1 MKDPKAIRR
10 AIMTARNIAAM
21 VDPNFARVPLPQIG
35 EPDPEEEMQ
44 PEQFSMGGRLPAR
57 RSDNPFEQFQPQ
69 DPFSFDFPDH
79 QYAAGGGVDDHVVN
93 NPMSVFPKPQR
104 MFDEDMPGGAY
115 LSMPDKEDVTGHR
128 AAQASIGI
136 GEGGKPYFHAS
147 RDETDETGSPG
158 KGSALVK
165 TNLFKQR
172 AGWRWLDVPEGHE
185 GTGTIVSVEHRGKHH
200 YVMDAHFPNGVDLS
214 RYPDAPSEPR
224 LRPTTRG
231 NVELGPQVGS
241 ILVRGREHPVHSHAI
256 VREYGGRVGYAGG
269 GMPDDDQELTGYH
282 GSANEFPEFSMGAR
296 GRGQGQA
303 AFGEGHNFAEDE
315 DVARRYRN
323 MTARE
328 HMQGDVVDKY
338 TGEVLPNDAPE
349 AELFRDAVRYGDRD
363 LSHRARNVP
372 HTIAA
377 YKKSIQEYDDYR
389 GKGND
394 DSWIDKTIEEMH
406 SKIDALQRF
415 AEIAGTHKFVPKG
428 HMYEVGLRVSP
439 SKLLKWHEP
448 VSEQPEE
455 LQRHLIESGV
465 DYKPDWKGRDI
476 YSHFMAHPDNDPEFS
491 PKNKYSGELANQI
504 LSDIGVHGIQW
515 KDTDSQIAPGSG
527 KNNYTIWDDSRIKTR
542 RRYALGGM
550 PDDDEQPPDYAAPDK
565 MGLYSHA
572 AATAANLPQAK
583 ASPEEFRKM
592 LVNLPNIKESE
603 FKASGYDQAFADQPQ
618 VTREQVAEHFHQN
631 RTPIEEKRFYD
642 NNPQLD
648 ALEKDYWDKLREVQA
663 RKVAHHEANPDQDN
677 TGWGNE
683 EKAAL
688 RDDYH
693 KARAAVLESKDYI
706 QSAGNTHHEG
716 YTLPGGENYREVLLK
731 HGGDDVIFPGD
742 DNHFGKEPNILSHLL
757 MKDRTD
763 VEGKKLLHLD
773 ELQSDWA
780 QKGRQEGF
788 SGPIDEDR
796 FQRLNSTPDSV
807 RTADEDAELTD
818 MFKKLQGVSTAP
830 YVTKTD
836 DWVDLGLK
844 RAMMEAAK
852 GGHDKL
858 AWTPGDVVADRYNL
872 SKHISNI
879 HHEKNDD
886 GTYNIVARN
895 HRGAT
900 VYDQDDLAEKD
911 VVNALGKDVAG
922 KIFSGEG
929 VGREEAQARIKS
941 AQKAYEEFKDKLIET
956 DMQRRLEVRRQGN
969 PNFNWDD
976 DQEERL
982 KEILREGI
990 ENSGI
995 HTYAEKMGLHDEH
1008 QPLYNELR
1016 NANSAMNSSPYSP
1029 YRDWRTL
1036 SGVDLTIGGEG
1047 MKKFYDEMV
1056 PKRLMKLAKQHDP
1069 DAKFSVSNV
1078 KHPAKAS
1085 DDYYNEDRPEEN
1097 TDLPTLEITPKMR
1110 ESILKKGFAAYAD
1123 GGEVEGYAE
1132 GGDVDP
1138 ARVREYLKR
1147 IQSPLSDNPAS
1158 VQRALQIA
1166 QSYRGKTGAETGTG
1180 SFYNIK
1186 QSMPVSDVRATIGD
1200 IPGISLKK
1208 ENPLSWDKFHDIAKG
1223 GSLINMGGDL
1233 SNFGRLTHINDK
1245 ELSWPVDLHAGAK
1258 YMREPNPGQ
1267 VWRNNKSHAT
1277 GFANKIK
1284 AEEAAGRDVYGI
1296 LSPMGPTAV
1305 NSSHN
1310 MFDALMAQIPTS
1322 NIKKADFE
1330 AFDEALLNG
1339 EHLPADVRK
1348 NPAQFARAMQGL
1360 DQWPGI
1366 ENAKAASDY
1375 ARPKAGKLSGNH
1387 RSLIV
1392 DFMDKSRWRD
1402 RGFPEVG
1409 VTRAAITDPELKG
1422 ISGNLLG
1429 HRVVKLSSKDSEQPE
1444 LFDHSTYEKPSFG
1457 EYVGDVPLTQR
1468 HYVMPD
1474 VVERMI
1480 ANPTQKGQVVHPYSE
1495 DAMGR
1500 STARKLFEEQKQV
1513 QPVNQ
1518 RMLDSV
1524 MTGMENQNKYGFKKG
1539 GKVRSA
1545 LMIAKG
1551 LKKR

>member
-1 MKDPKAIRR
+1 MNDPKVIRK

-35 EPDPEEEMQ
+35 EPDTEETQ
-44 PEQFSMGGRLPAR
+44 PPLDFMGGG
-57 RSDNPFEQFQPQ
+57 
-69 DPFSFDFPDH
+69 
-79 QYAAGGGVDDHVVN
+79 YAAGG
-93 NPMSVFPKPQR
+93 
-104 MFDEDMPGGAY
+104 
-115 LSMPDKEDVTGHR
+115 
-128 AAQASIGI
+128 
-136 GEGGKPYFHAS
+136 
-147 RDETDETGSPG
+147 
-158 KGSALVK
+158 
-165 TNLFKQR
+165 
-172 AGWRWLDVPEGHE
+172 
-185 GTGTIVSVEHRGKHH
+185 
-200 YVMDAHFPNGVDLS
+200 
-214 RYPDAPSEPR
+214 
-224 LRPTTRG
+224 
-231 NVELGPQVGS
+231 
-241 ILVRGREHPVHSHAI
+241 
-256 VREYGGRVGYAGG
+256 
-269 GMPDDDQELTGYH
+269 
-282 GSANEFPEFSMGAR
+282 
-296 GRGQGQA
+296 
-303 AFGEGHNFAEDE
+303 
-315 DVARRYRN
+315 
-323 MTARE
+323 
-328 HMQGDVVDKY
+328 
-338 TGEVLPNDAPE
+338 EV
-349 AELFRDAVRYGDRD
+349 
-363 LSHRARNVP
+363 
-372 HTIAA
+372 
-377 YKKSIQEYDDYR
+377 
-389 GKGND
+389 
-394 DSWIDKTIEEMH
+394 
-406 SKIDALQRF
+406 
-415 AEIAGTHKFVPKG
+415 
-428 HMYEVGLRVSP
+428 
-439 SKLLKWHEP
+439 
-448 VSEQPEE
+448 EQPT
-455 LQRHLIESGV
+455 G
-465 DYKPDWKGRDI
+465 
-476 YSHFMAHPDNDPEFS
+476 
-491 PKNKYSGELANQI
+491 
-504 LSDIGVHGIQW
+504 
-515 KDTDSQIAPGSG
+515 
-527 KNNYTIWDDSRIKTR
+527 
-542 RRYALGGM
+542 
-550 PDDDEQPPDYAAPDK
+550 YAAPDD

-572 AATAANLPQAK
+572 AVTAANAQQAK
-583 ASPEEFRKM
+583 ASPDEFRNM
-592 LVNLPNIKESE
+592 LINRGVKPSE
-603 FKASGYDQAFADQPQ
+603 FQASGYDQAFADQPQ

-631 RTPIEEKRFYD
+631 RTPLEEKGFYTD
-642 NNPQLD
+642 NPNIETRAALQKQYDQKYREYVNRKQD
-648 ALEKDYWDKLREVQA
+648 AIRANLREEFDPGGA
-663 RKVAHHEANPDQDN
+663 
-677 TGWGNE
+677 E
-683 EKAAL
+683 EAAL
-688 RDDYH
+688 RDE
-693 KARAAVLESKDYI
+693 RRSTLAALREQELNVN
-706 QSAGNTHHEG
+706 SAGTPHHEEFM
-716 YTLPGGENYREVLLK
+716 LPGGENYREIALK
-731 HGGDDVIFPGD
+731 HGGDDVRFKGVE
-742 DNHFGKEPNILSHLL
+742 NHLGGEQNVLTHLL

-763 VEGKKLLHLD
+763 NEGKRLLHLD

-780 QKGRQEGF
+780 QKGRESGFDQNSEEGQKAISEF
-788 SGPIDEDR
+788 EDYNKDLRQRAFDAIMERAREQGKTKEDLEVINDLFQSEQSPEMLSYYVGGQDEADR
-796 FQRLNSTPDSV
+796 FTEMRRQAEKAQSGITP
-807 RTADEDAELTD
+807 AA
-818 MFKKLQGVSTAP
+818 

-858 AWTPGDVVADRYNL
+858 AWSPGDVVADRYNL
-872 SKHISNI
+872 SKHIRDI

-886 GTYNIVARN
+886 GTYNVMAYN
-895 HRGAT
+895 HDGAK
-900 VYDQDDLAEKD
+900 VYDQDSLAEKD

-929 VGREEAQARIKS
+929 TGREEAQARVDS
-941 AQKAYEEFKDKLIET
+941 ARKAYESFKDKLVET
-956 DMQRRLEVRRQGN
+956 DIQRRLEAKREED
-969 PNFNWDD
+969 PNFNWDEG
-976 DQEERL
+976 QEDHLR
-982 KEILREGI
+982 EILKDDI
-990 ENSGI
+990 ADKNAYS
-995 HTYAEKMGLHDEH
+995 YARNMGFSDEH
-1008 QPLYNELR
+1008 NTLDNELR
-1016 NANSAMNSSPYSP
+1016 SAYSTISKAPYSA

-1047 MKKFYDEMV
+1047 MKKFYNDMV
-1056 PKRLMKLAKQHDP
+1056 PKRLIKLAKQHDP
-1069 DAKFSVSNV
+1069 EAKFSVSTV
-1078 KHPAKAS
+1078 KHPKEYYES
-1085 DDYYNEDRPEEN
+1085 EEGENSHDYMPDVETN
-1097 TDLPTLEITPKMR
+1097 LPTLEITPKMR

-1123 GGEVEGYAE
+1123 GGEVDGYAD

-1138 ARVREYLKR
+1138 ERVREYLKR
-1147 IQSPLSDNPAS
+1147 VQSPLSSNPAS

-1277 GFANKIK
+1277 GFMNKIK
-1284 AEEAAGRDVYGI
+1284 AEEGAGRDVYGI
-1296 LSPMGPTAV
+1296 FSPMGPTAV

-1310 MFDALMAQIPTS
+1310 MFDALMAQIPTAS
-1322 NIKKADFE
+1322 IKKADLE

-1348 NPAQFARAMQGL
+1348 NPAQLARAMQAL

-1366 ENAKAASDY
+1366 ANAKAASEY
-1375 ARPKAGKLSGNH
+1375 ARPTAGKLSGSH

-1402 RGFPEVG
+1402 LGFPEVG
-1409 VTRAAITDPELKG
+1409 VTRAAITDPALKG

-1444 LFDHSTYEKPSFG
+1444 LFEHSTYEKPSFG

-1524 MTGMENQNKYGFKKG
+1524 MTGMENQEKYGMKKG

>member
-1 MKDPKAIRR
+1 MNDPKAIRK

-35 EPDPEEEMQ
+35 EPDTEETQ
-44 PEQFSMGGRLPAR
+44 PPLNLMGSG
-57 RSDNPFEQFQPQ
+57 
-69 DPFSFDFPDH
+69 
-79 QYAAGGGVDDHVVN
+79 YAAGGSVLPTLKPAIRHNGKVYSSVVDH
-93 NPMSVFPKPQR
+93 
-104 MFDEDMPGGAY
+104 
-115 LSMPDKEDVTGHR
+115 L
-128 AAQASIGI
+128 
-136 GEGGKPYFHAS
+136 
-147 RDETDETGSPG
+147 
-158 KGSALVK
+158 SALS
-165 TNLFKQR
+165 QI
-172 AGWRWLDVPEGHE
+172 PEDHE
-185 GTGTIVSVEHRGKHH
+185 RRIAS
-200 YVMDAHFPNGVDLS
+200 MDADN
-214 RYPDAPSEPR
+214 
-224 LRPTTRG
+224 RG
-231 NVELGPQVGS
+231 YITE
-241 ILVRGREHPVHSHAI
+241 RGRFLDRYKAQQYAQEHGLISPEAPEWASNTPELISENMLRYDAQEE
-256 VREYGGRVGYAGG
+256 RNKRLLNGENYAAGG
-269 GMPDDDQELTGYH
+269 
-282 GSANEFPEFSMGAR
+282 
-296 GRGQGQA
+296 
-303 AFGEGHNFAEDE
+303 
-315 DVARRYRN
+315 
-323 MTARE
+323 
-328 HMQGDVVDKY
+328 
-338 TGEVLPNDAPE
+338 EV
-349 AELFRDAVRYGDRD
+349 
-363 LSHRARNVP
+363 
-372 HTIAA
+372 
-377 YKKSIQEYDDYR
+377 
-389 GKGND
+389 
-394 DSWIDKTIEEMH
+394 
-406 SKIDALQRF
+406 
-415 AEIAGTHKFVPKG
+415 
-428 HMYEVGLRVSP
+428 
-439 SKLLKWHEP
+439 
-448 VSEQPEE
+448 EQP
-455 LQRHLIESGV
+455 
-465 DYKPDWKGRDI
+465 
-476 YSHFMAHPDNDPEFS
+476 
-491 PKNKYSGELANQI
+491 
-504 LSDIGVHGIQW
+504 
-515 KDTDSQIAPGSG
+515 T
-527 KNNYTIWDDSRIKTR
+527 
-542 RRYALGGM
+542 
-550 PDDDEQPPDYAAPDK
+550 DYAAPDD

-572 AATAANLPQAK
+572 AATAASLPQAK
-583 ASPEEFRKM
+583 ATPEEFRGM
-592 LVNLPNIKESE
+592 LANSPGVKKSE
-603 FKASGYDQAFADQPQ
+603 IEASGYDQAFADQPQ

-642 NNPQLD
+642 TNPQLD
-648 ALEKDYWDKLREVQA
+648 ALEKDYWDKLREIQA

-693 KARAAVLESKDYI
+693 KARAAFIESKDYI

-731 HGGDDVIFPGD
+731 HGGDDVRFPGD
-742 DNHFGKEPNILSHLL
+742 EKHFEGEPNILTHLL

-763 VEGKKLLHLD
+763 AEGKSLLHLD

-788 SGPIDEDR
+788 GGPIDEDR

-818 MFKKLQGVSTAP
+818 MFKKLQGVGTAP

-886 GTYNIVARN
+886 GTYNVMAYN
-895 HRGAT
+895 HKGAK

-911 VVNALGKDVAG
+911 VVSALGKEVAG

-929 VGREEAQARIKS
+929 VGYEEAQARRKNAEDAHIN
-941 AQKAYEEFKDKLIET
+941 FKNKVVET
-956 DMQRRLEVRRQGN
+956 DIQKRLEERRKTDPDFNWSEDQRRE
-969 PNFNWDD
+969 
-976 DQEERL
+976 L
-982 KEILREGI
+982 KDILSEDMDSI
-990 ENSGI
+990 I
-995 HTYAEKMGLHDEH
+995 HSYADKMGLADEH
-1008 QPLYNELR
+1008 EAVSKELKDAYSATR
-1016 NANSAMNSSPYSP
+1016 NSPHSP

-1069 DAKFSVSNV
+1069 DAKFSVSTV
-1078 KHPAKAS
+1078 KHPIKAS
-1085 DDYYNEDRPEEN
+1085 DDYYNEERPDET

-1138 ARVREYLKR
+1138 ERVREYLKR
-1147 IQSPLSDNPAS
+1147 IQSPLSSNPAS

-1277 GFANKIK
+1277 GFMNKIK
-1284 AEEAAGRDVYGI
+1284 AEEGAGRDVYGI
-1296 LSPMGPTAV
+1296 FSPMGPTAV

-1310 MFDALMAQIPTS
+1310 MFDALMAQIPTAS
-1322 NIKKADFE
+1322 IKKADLE

-1348 NPAQFARAMQGL
+1348 NPAQLARAMQAL

-1366 ENAKAASDY
+1366 ANAKAASEY
-1375 ARPKAGKLSGNH
+1375 ARPTAGKLNGGH

-1402 RGFPEVG
+1402 KGFPEVG
-1409 VTRAAITDPELKG
+1409 VTRAAITDPALKG

-1429 HRVVKLSSKDSEQPE
+1429 HRVVKLSSKESDTPE
-1444 LFDHSTYEKPSFG
+1444 LFEHSTYEKPSFG

-1524 MTGMENQNKYGFKKG
+1524 MTGMENQEKYGFKKG